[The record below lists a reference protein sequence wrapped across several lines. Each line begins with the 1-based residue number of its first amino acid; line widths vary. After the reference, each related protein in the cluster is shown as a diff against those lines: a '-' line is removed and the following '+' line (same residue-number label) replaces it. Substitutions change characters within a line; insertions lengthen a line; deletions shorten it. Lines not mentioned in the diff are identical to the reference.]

1 MELTEKEQKV
11 LKALVE
17 NAREIG
23 DSQREFIIEDIIN
36 SIGMT
41 FSSVKGVMS
50 SLNKKRYI
58 DCFNGECYFDGMIR
72 GEAEEW
78 YKKEYLTYSS

>member
-1 MELTEKEQKV
+1 MELTEKEQRV

-17 NAREIG
+17 NAHLIG
-23 DSQREFIIEDIIN
+23 DSQKEFIIEDIIN
-36 SIGMT
+36 SVGMS
-41 FSSVKGVMS
+41 FSSVKGVVS

-72 GEAEEW
+72 ENAEEW
-78 YKKEYLTYSS
+78 YKQNEKNF

>member
-1 MELTEKEQKV
+1 MELTEKEQRV

-17 NAREIG
+17 NAHLIG
-23 DSQREFIIEDIIN
+23 DSQKEFIIEDIIN
-36 SIGMT
+36 SVGMS
-41 FSSVKGVMS
+41 FSSVKGVVS

-72 GEAEEW
+72 ENAEEW
-78 YKKEYLTYSS
+78 YNKNEKKF